1 MASAK
6 GDSWLSCA
14 GGWLG
19 SAGGTT
25 GPPRSQSPIGQGCGH
40 AVGDDAAAQSLDDH
54 WCLRCVQLTTLGE
67 TLCPSCKNNL
77 IVPFKSSFHIPPY
90 LALRHFASAWR
101 HGGEDVVAETTADRE
116 TRTARAAQAAAGR
129 LAFGLGSGDRSG
141 GDSLVGDGGSS
152 GGGVGSVVG
161 SGGVARFSGVAV
173 AGRAAAG
180 GDDGSRPAAVC
191 GGSGSGGVRLERWCA
206 SGGSGGD
213 VSRLRRRF
221 SGVVDVSVR
230 GRPGRRRRF
239 GRQHLRRQ
247 HLRRWRRVVAAAR
260 SAAARVAAR
269 RVAAARATFGSGD

>member
-25 GPPRSQSPIGQGCGH
+25 EPPRSQSPIGQGCGH

-129 LAFGLGSGDRSG
+129 LAFGLGSGDRSR
-141 GDSLVGDGGSS
+141 GDSLGGGGGSS
-152 GGGVGSVVG
+152 GGGVVAPSSARAASLASRVWQWRVG
-161 SGGVARFSGVAV
+161 QR
-173 AGRAAAG
+173 RAWRRWLAAG
-180 GDDGSRPAAVC
+180 G
-191 GGSGSGGVRLERWCA
+191 GVWRQR
-206 SGGSGGD
+206 
-213 VSRLRRRF
+213 V
-221 SGVVDVSVR
+221 
-230 GRPGRRRRF
+230 GRR
-239 GRQHLRRQ
+239 
-247 HLRRWRRVVAAAR
+247 
-260 SAAARVAAR
+260 SA
-269 RVAAARATFGSGD
+269 

>member
-101 HGGEDVVAETTADRE
+101 H
-116 TRTARAAQAAAGR
+116 ARRRRSSRDDSGQRDTHRARSPG
-129 LAFGLGSGDRSG
+129 GSGSVGVRLGQRRSFG
-141 GDSLVGDGGSS
+141 RRQFGRRRRQLRRCRWLSV
-152 GGGVGSVVG
+152 VGSG

-213 VSRLRRRF
+213 VSA
-221 SGVVDVSVR
+221 SAAV
-230 GRPGRRRRF
+230 F
-239 GRQHLRRQ
+239 GR
-247 HLRRWRRVVAAAR
+247 
-260 SAAARVAAR
+260 S
-269 RVAAARATFGSGD
+269 

>member
-25 GPPRSQSPIGQGCGH
+25 EPPRSQSPIGQGCGH

-101 HGGEDVVAETTADRE
+101 HVCGEDVVAETTADRE

-152 GGGVGSVVG
+152 GGVVGSVDRRRLGVG
-161 SGGVARFSGVAV
+161 RRRSLLGC
-173 AGRAAAG
+173 
-180 GDDGSRPAAVC
+180 GS
-191 GGSGSGGVRLERWCA
+191 GGSGSGGWRRWLA
-206 SGGSGGD
+206 AGG
-213 VSRLRRRF
+213 
-221 SGVVDVSVR
+221 GVWRQRV
-230 GRPGRRRRF
+230 GRR
-239 GRQHLRRQ
+239 
-247 HLRRWRRVVAAAR
+247 
-260 SAAARVAAR
+260 SA
-269 RVAAARATFGSGD
+269 

>member
-25 GPPRSQSPIGQGCGH
+25 EPPRSQSPIGQGCGH

-67 TLCPSCKNNL
+67 TLCPSCKTNL

-180 GDDGSRPAAVC
+180 VATMARGRRRCVAAA
-191 GGSGSGGVRLERWCA
+191 GRAAFGLSGGVHRAAQAVTSLGF
-206 SGGSGGD
+206 GGG
-213 VSRLRRRF
+213 F
-221 SGVVDVSVR
+221 
-230 GRPGRRRRF
+230 
-239 GRQHLRRQ
+239 
-247 HLRRWRRVVAAAR
+247 
-260 SAAARVAAR
+260 
-269 RVAAARATFGSGD
+269 RA

>member
-1 MASAK
+1 MGSAK

-101 HGGEDVVAETTADRE
+101 H
-116 TRTARAAQAAAGR
+116 ARRRRSSRDDSGQRDTHRARSPG
-129 LAFGLGSGDRSG
+129 GSGSVGVRLGQRRSFG
-141 GDSLVGDGGSS
+141 RRQFGRRRRQLRRWRWLRRRLGRRRSLLGC
-152 GGGVGSVVG
+152 G
-161 SGGVARFSGVAV
+161 SGGSGSG
-173 AGRAAAG
+173 GR

-213 VSRLRRRF
+213 VSA
-221 SGVVDVSVR
+221 SAAV
-230 GRPGRRRRF
+230 F
-239 GRQHLRRQ
+239 GR
-247 HLRRWRRVVAAAR
+247 
-260 SAAARVAAR
+260 S
-269 RVAAARATFGSGD
+269 

>member
-101 HGGEDVVAETTADRE
+101 HGGEDVVAETRQ
-116 TRTARAAQAAAGR
+116 RTERHAPRAQPRRQRVGWRSAWAAAIVRAATVWAAAAAAQAVALAPSSARAASLASRVWQWRVGQRRAWRRWLAA
-129 LAFGLGSGDRSG
+129 
-141 GDSLVGDGGSS
+141 
-152 GGGVGSVVG
+152 GGGVWRQRV
-161 SGGVARFSGVAV
+161 
-173 AGRAAAG
+173 
-180 GDDGSRPAAVC
+180 
-191 GGSGSGGVRLERWCA
+191 
-206 SGGSGGD
+206 
-213 VSRLRRRF
+213 
-221 SGVVDVSVR
+221 
-230 GRPGRRRRF
+230 GRR
-239 GRQHLRRQ
+239 
-247 HLRRWRRVVAAAR
+247 
-260 SAAARVAAR
+260 SA
-269 RVAAARATFGSGD
+269 